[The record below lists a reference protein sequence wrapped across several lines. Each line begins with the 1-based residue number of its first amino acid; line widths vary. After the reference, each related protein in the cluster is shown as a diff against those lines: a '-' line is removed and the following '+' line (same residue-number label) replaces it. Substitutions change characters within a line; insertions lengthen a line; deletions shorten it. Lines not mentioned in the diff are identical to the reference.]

1 MRHYDDRLR
10 DIASRESRNL
20 QSYRDGDV
28 CRLLRV
34 DEGPHL
40 EGALV
45 GAATAAA
52 AVARVVVV
60 VVVVVVV
67 DIWGPRDALGREV
80 QILLLT
86 PL

>member
-1 MRHYDDRLR
+1 MKHE
-10 DIASRESRNL
+10 ARESRNL

-34 DEGPHL
+34 DERPHL

-45 GAATAAA
+45 AAAAA
-52 AVARVVVV
+52 AVARV

-67 DIWGPRDALGREV
+67 DIWGPRDALGREA

>member
-1 MRHYDDRLR
+1 MKNTKARLR
-10 DIASRESRNL
+10 EIAARESRNL

-34 DEGPHL
+34 DEWPHL
-40 EGALV
+40 EGSLV
-45 GAATAAA
+45 VAAAAAA
-52 AVARVVVV
+52 AVARV

>member
-1 MRHYDDRLR
+1 MKHE
-10 DIASRESRNL
+10 ARESRNL

-34 DEGPHL
+34 DERPHL

-45 GAATAAA
+45 AAAAAAA
-52 AVARVVVV
+52 AVAR

-67 DIWGPRDALGREV
+67 DIWGPRDALGREA